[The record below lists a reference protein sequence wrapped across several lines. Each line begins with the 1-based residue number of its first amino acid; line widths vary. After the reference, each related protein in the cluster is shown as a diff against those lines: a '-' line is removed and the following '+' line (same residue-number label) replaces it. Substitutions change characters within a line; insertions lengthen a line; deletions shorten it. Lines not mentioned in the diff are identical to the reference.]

1 MLARLASGSSW
12 GTARTRSSWP
22 ISVRVSFAGPSMK
35 AMSSWASAAALARTG
50 AAARVKCSSSATA
63 TKWASCR
70 IKRSDELPGVD
81 ELDSRFLE
89 VGGVAGGQNGAQV
102 PADGRDLS
110 VGDADRPAGPL
121 AIGDDLGVPPA
132 GT

>member
-1 MLARLASGSSW
+1 MVSMLISGS
-12 GTARTRSSWP
+12 
-22 ISVRVSFAGPSMK
+22 
-35 AMSSWASAAALARTG
+35 
-50 AAARVKCSSSATA
+50 KCWTVVQPLG
-63 TKWASCR
+63 
-70 IKRSDELPGVD
+70 SDELPGVD

-121 AIGDDLGVPPA
+121 AIGDDLGVPHGGTLIEGKDPA
-132 GT
+132 LEVFGQDAADYRRQLPLSVTA